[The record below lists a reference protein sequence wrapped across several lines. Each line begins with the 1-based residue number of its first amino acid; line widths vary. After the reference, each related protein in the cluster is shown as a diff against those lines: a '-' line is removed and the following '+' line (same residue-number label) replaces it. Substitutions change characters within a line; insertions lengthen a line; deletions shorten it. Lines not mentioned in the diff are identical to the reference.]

1 MSHVEVAG
9 IVGIALR
16 SSVQVSL
23 LRMDSQFTR
32 VDDVVHASYVALE
45 SILLLQTYC
54 SMLLGASKT
63 KLALV
68 MLRFDQ

>member
-1 MSHVEVAG
+1 
-9 IVGIALR
+9 
-16 SSVQVSL
+16 
-23 LRMDSQFTR
+23 MDSQFTR